1 MDLDGFVLAASTAE
15 LADEPRARAEADAI
29 EFRMDLA
36 SSPLDQL
43 DAYDGELPVL
53 VTNRST
59 AEGGSAPGDDERL
72 DQLVAALDHPAVEA
86 VDVELATVE
95 TGAAAELLETAR
107 SRDVAIVVSAHEFE
121 GTPDRDAM
129 VETLRRAAQVGDVGK
144 LSVTAAD
151 PGDALATLSVTWE
164 LASAGIPVATTAMGE
179 AGRHARAVAPVYG
192 SRLGYA
198 PLDPDG
204 ATAPGQYDLATLRRL
219 VDDLRSR

>member
-1 MDLDGFVLAASTAE
+1 MDLDGFVLAASTGE

-36 SSPLDQL
+36 TSPLDQL

-53 VTNRST
+53 VTNRS
-59 AEGGSAPGDDERL
+59 ASEGGRAAGDDERL
-72 DQLVAALDHPAVEA
+72 DQLVAALDHPAVAA

-95 TGAAAELLETAR
+95 TGAAAGLLEAAR
-107 SRDVAIVVSAHEFE
+107 TRDVAIVVSAHEFE
-121 GTPDRDAM
+121 GTPGRDAM
-129 VETLRRAAQVGDVGK
+129 VETLRAAAQVGDVGK
-144 LSVTAAD
+144 LSVTVAD

-164 LASAGIPVATTAMGE
+164 LASAGVPVATTAMGE

-198 PLDPDG
+198 PLDPDR
-204 ATAPGQYDLATLRRL
+204 ATAPGQYDLTTLRRL
-219 VDDLRSR
+219 IDDLRSR